1 MEGVEEELEEID
13 SKAEE
18 KKSEIRK
25 IQTRI
30 AELEAEYNST
40 EDDTSLGPQRAET
53 RQDAHAK
60 QGRLT
65 ELKTQR
71 GNLRY
76 K

>member
-40 EDDTSLGPQRAET
+40 EDDTSLGPQLAEA